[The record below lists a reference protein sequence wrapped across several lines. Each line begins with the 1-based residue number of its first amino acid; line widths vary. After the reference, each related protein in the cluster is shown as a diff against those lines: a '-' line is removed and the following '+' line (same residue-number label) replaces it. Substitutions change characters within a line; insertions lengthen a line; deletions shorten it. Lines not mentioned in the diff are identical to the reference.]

1 MGVDLTSYG
10 LDTTPSVRKQRA
22 LHLGARTPGYLGRD
36 VAHNVRCY
44 VTERDSEE
52 HRYHGADPWYD
63 LPFDGAGYGLSVE
76 LFSHLYGADAGRV
89 YIAETDTGTVYHF
102 GFQQFVD
109 GAPINFEDEASD
121 RGFEKD
127 PQTVVALDNAV
138 DSWDDAAATLYARQ
152 PPFE

>member
-1 MGVDLTSYG
+1 MREDLTDYG
-10 LDTTPSVRKQRA
+10 LDTTPSVRKQQS
-22 LHLGARTPGYLGRD
+22 LHLGARTPGYLCYD
-36 VAHNVRCY
+36 VAHNCAVY
-44 VTERDSEE
+44 VTERDSDE

-76 LFSHLYGADAGRV
+76 LFSRLYGADAGRV
-89 YIAETDTGTVYHF
+89 YVAETDTGTVYHF

-127 PQTVVALDNAV
+127 PQKVVALDDAV
-138 DSWDDAAATLYARQ
+138 DSWENAARTLYAPQ
-152 PPFE
+152 AAFE